1 MDEQF
6 SQIMTLS
13 SHELIH
19 WCRERKKTLELSN
32 AKLSEITGV
41 PIGTIDRIMSGNYSE
56 YKYSSIQPLIAVLI
70 GFNEKTPLPQKNDT
84 SQSNYYY
91 NTIEGYKLVLE
102 QKNQMIKALEHEI
115 EMLKREVTFLTDENR
130 KKQSNL
136 ESIQTHV
143 KWMEQIINNLQK

>member
-13 SHELIH
+13 SHDLIH

-32 AKLSEITGV
+32 AKLSELTGV

-70 GFNEKTPLPQKNDT
+70 GFNEKTPLPEKNDST
-84 SQSNYYY
+84 QSSYYY

-102 QKNQMIKALEHEI
+102 QKNQMIKTLEHEI
-115 EMLKREVTFLTDENR
+115 DMLRREVAFLTDENR
-130 KKQSNL
+130 KNQNTIDSLQK
-136 ESIQTHV
+136 HV
-143 KWMEQIINNLQK
+143 KWMEQIIDNLQK

>member
-1 MDEQF
+1 MNDQV

-13 SHELIH
+13 SHDLIH
-19 WCRERKKTLELSN
+19 WCRERKKALELSN
-32 AKLSEITGV
+32 AKLSEMTGV

-70 GFNEKTPLPQKNDT
+70 GFNEKTPLPHKNDS
-84 SQSNYYY
+84 SQSDYYY

-102 QKNQMIKALEHEI
+102 QKNQMIQMLEHEI
-115 EMLKREVTFLTDENR
+115 DMLNREVAFLTDDTR
-130 KKQSNL
+130 KKQSTI

-143 KWMEQIINNLQK
+143 KWMEQVINNLQK